1 LLAATGAF
9 PEYCDEGDDGMP
21 LVYTEFGQR
30 IRERREEKRKTDP
43 AFSLR
48 RFALAIEV
56 SAAFLSKVEIGEA
69 PPPKAEKIIK
79 MAELLDL
86 NPDELLSLAGKVD
99 PVLPEIIREQPRM
112 ADFLRTAREVNITDE
127 QLERLTKKLKKG
139 QI

>member
-1 LLAATGAF
+1 
-9 PEYCDEGDDGMP
+9 MP

>member
-1 LLAATGAF
+1 
-9 PEYCDEGDDGMP
+9 MP
-21 LVYTEFGQR
+21 PVYSEFGQR

-48 RFALAIEV
+48 RFALAVEV

-99 PVLPEIIREQPRM
+99 PILPEIIREQPRM
-112 ADFLRTAREVNITDE
+112 ADFLRTAREINITDE
-127 QLERLTKKLKKG
+127 QIERLTKKLKKG